1 MSTARSDQF
10 KSLARHATDDDDS
23 GPAECSYLL
32 LWLLALILVICMLV
46 SGTQG

>member
-1 MSTARSDQF
+1 MSTVRSDHF
-10 KSLARHATDDDDS
+10 NAAAVPSPVEEES

-32 LWLLALILVICMLV
+32 LWLLALILVVCMLI